1 MQMRLLPVAVLLS
14 LLTACSPAEPQPDD
28 DWRKTFEGDVIAV
41 NDTAVRPSFRMT
53 FYSTDGDET
62 PERYQVSSEC
72 FDRGYFDKDR
82 QAFLSGT
89 SPNGQ
94 GADQMTEKS
103 RREMAEGHRR
113 RCPSDHPV
121 IYNRLLDVMYE
132 GAVLS
137 IDGDKGR
144 LVSQS
149 GASISLVRVP
159 MVLLYD

>member
-1 MQMRLLPVAVLLS
+1 
-14 LLTACSPAEPQPDD
+14 
-28 DWRKTFEGDVIAV
+28 
-41 NDTAVRPSFRMT
+41 
-53 FYSTDGDET
+53 
-62 PERYQVSSEC
+62 
-72 FDRGYFDKDR
+72 
-82 QAFLSGT
+82 
-89 SPNGQ
+89 
-94 GADQMTEKS
+94 MTEKS

-132 GAVLS
+132 GAVLT

-159 MVLLYD
+159 MVMLYD

>member
-1 MQMRLLPVAVLLS
+1 MRVVLAAALLG
-14 LLTACSPAEPQPDD
+14 LLTTCAPAEPQPDV

-53 FYSTDGDET
+53 FYSTDGDDT
-62 PERYQVSSEC
+62 PERYHISSEC

-94 GADQMTEKS
+94 GADQMSEES

-132 GAVLS
+132 GAVLT
-137 IDGDKGR
+137 IDGGKGR
-144 LVSQS
+144 LVTKT
-149 GASISLVRVP
+149 GASVSLLQVS